1 MLVVSWIHPLSDT
14 FDIFLIHPHS
24 IFLLGDVIAD
34 HPVALLHTKPLSI
47 ETQQLSNND
56 DKSSVSKDSDTNPS
70 TSANKNTAST
80 TTKRRRNSKTSAS
93 REALRRSANDGSIEI
108 TFPPSV
114 PSSSSMS
121 SSSTA
126 VTASP
131 STLYYTSDLMWAAR
145 DIESGQ
151 SSHYIMIVGGCTFN
165 NKNRKTETVRCCL
178 LSIRTSQTMT

>member
-56 DKSSVSKDSDTNPS
+56 DKSSVSKDSDTSSDTSPS

-108 TFPPSV
+108 TFPLSV
-114 PSSSSMS
+114 SSSSSMS
-121 SSSTA
+121 SSA

-151 SSHYIMIVGGCTFN
+151 SSHYIMLVGGCTFN
-165 NKNRKTETVRCCL
+165 NKNRKTETVRC
-178 LSIRTSQTMT
+178 